1 MMSFAS
7 FHVTLS
13 VSGVLLTI
21 DIAARGPDT
30 PDFNSAAIRF
40 ASRSQ
45 IISSQTWLNKSR
57 ESILRQNLAFYGV

>member
-13 VSGVLLTI
+13 VPAVLLTI

-30 PDFNSAAIRF
+30 PDFNGAAIRP
-40 ASRSQ
+40 
-45 IISSQTWLNKSR
+45 
-57 ESILRQNLAFYGV
+57 AF